1 MNVNPKPYTPLS
13 IWNMA
18 FALVVVAGYA
28 VLFSTGD
35 LDRSQQLTALLLGVT
50 YLVLGTVVF
59 DRINQENKPL
69 QIGLYFVVQF
79 ILVAGILRLGEGNAW
94 LIAMPLVSHAVV
106 LLPRWQTIIVC
117 AGIILLQTFPVIGR
131 QPLVTLIQFS
141 LPVSAAV
148 FFVAVMTSMTMSEE
162 RARREVERLAGELGE
177 ANQKLRQYAA
187 QVEELAVAQERNR
200 LAREIHDGLGHYL
213 TSINM
218 QIKAAQ
224 AVLAKDPTRAVDAL
238 GKAQTLAEEA
248 LVDVRRSVSAL
259 RLSPVEGRSLSEA
272 ISELVAESQ
281 AAGIPTR
288 LEVRGTPRSLPLQ
301 IELALFRTAQ
311 EGLTNVRKHA
321 QGANAQVSLD
331 YASSGRVL
339 LTVEDDG
346 QGVRLDLAPSA
357 QPGAEDTAPRFGL
370 LGLKERAQLLGG
382 RLTAENIPGGG
393 FRLAIDLPDDLEL
406 KP

>member
-1 MNVNPKPYTPLS
+1 MNIKPKPYTPFS

-28 VLFSTGD
+28 VLFTTGN
-35 LDRSQQLTALLLGVT
+35 LDRNQQITALLLGVT
-50 YLVLGTVVF
+50 YLLLGTVVF
-59 DRINQENKPL
+59 DRINQDNKPL
-69 QIGLYFVVQF
+69 HIGLYFVVQF
-79 ILVAGILRLGEGNAW
+79 ILLAGILRLGAGNAW

-117 AGIILLQTFPVIGR
+117 AGLILLQVFPVIGE
-131 QPLVTLIQFS
+131 QPLFILIQFAM
-141 LPVSAAV
+141 PISAAV

-162 RARREVERLAGELGE
+162 RARREVERLASELGE

-200 LAREIHDGLGHYL
+200 LARDIHDGLGHYL

-224 AVLAKDPTRAVDAL
+224 AVLAQDSTRAVDAL

-259 RLSPVEGRSLSEA
+259 RLSPVEGRPLSEA
-272 ISELVAESQ
+272 IAELVAESQ
-281 AAGIPTR
+281 AAGVSTHFKVNGASR
-288 LEVRGTPRSLPLQ
+288 TLPLPV
-301 IELALFRTAQ
+301 ELALYRTAQ

-321 QGANAQVSLD
+321 QGANARVRLD

-346 QGVRLDLAPSA
+346 QGVRDDSGQEGEQVEGEAI
-357 QPGAEDTAPRFGL
+357 PRFGL

-382 RLTAENIPGGG
+382 RVIAENIPRGG
-393 FRLAIDLPDDLEL
+393 FCLTIDLPDELER
-406 KP
+406 KV